1 MLLCKMAPV
10 RGRNKLEEPKK
21 EKKDAYANIFVHVPT
36 QRHTR
41 VCVCISSFQMESGID
56 LG

>member
-10 RGRNKLEEPKK
+10 KGRNKLEEPKK

-36 QRHTR
+36 
-41 VCVCISSFQMESGID
+41 
-56 LG
+56 